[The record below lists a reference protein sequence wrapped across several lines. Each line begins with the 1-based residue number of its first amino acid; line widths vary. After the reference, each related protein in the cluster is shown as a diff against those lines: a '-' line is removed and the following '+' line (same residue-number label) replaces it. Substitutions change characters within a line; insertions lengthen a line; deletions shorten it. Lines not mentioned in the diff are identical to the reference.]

1 MRKILTLLTVLSLSA
16 LVLAACGRDESAS
29 SASSLAPADSAVY
42 AEFTLEPEGDQKR
55 AIDAIVAK
63 FPGSGSAG
71 ARLQELIEQGL
82 READAPITYRDD
94 IKPWLGDEGAFF
106 ATAGGRSAELDTAAA
121 LLATDDEESAR
132 DALEKSFEGKA
143 KEKSYKDVDY
153 LLADDGETAAAV
165 TDGVVVLGSKSGLE
179 AALDAADGGSRLS
192 DDEDYETALQ
202 DAAKDRLGL
211 FYLNSPELF
220 KATAQWQGAA
230 LPGSFRK
237 FFEEPYVATVAA
249 DEDGV
254 VFEASTPE
262 ALAKTVPFLG
272 QGSEL
277 VNELPADSWLALAQ
291 PDLGKLADF
300 YIDAF
305 APVAGGRDTIE
316 GQFKAVTGLDLESE
330 VLGWMGDFAVFARGT
345 SKADLDGGLV
355 VETTDPAATEKFLR
369 RLLVLARAQN
379 EPGTTVTAL
388 GLPGG
393 GQGFSVRDA
402 DLAQPV
408 HVVLRGD
415 RLVVA
420 YGDSAAE
427 DAFDPAERL
436 GDAPEFSAAAESL
449 DGYEVSF
456 YLAMGPVF
464 DLIDS
469 TPAAAEPGW
478 QQAKPYLE
486 PLSALVGGTSG
497 DGDELRSAFRL
508 IIE

>member
-165 TDGVVVLGSKSGLE
+165 TDGVVVLGSESGLE
-179 AALDAADGGSRLS
+179 AALDTADGGSPLS

-202 DAAKDRLGL
+202 DVAKDRLGL

-316 GQFKAVTGLDLESE
+316 GQFKAATGLDLESE
-330 VLGWMGDFAVFARGT
+330 VLGWMGDFAVFARGK

-355 VETTDPAATEKFLR
+355 VETTDPAGHR
-369 RLLVLARAQN
+369 
-379 EPGTTVTAL
+379 
-388 GLPGG
+388 
-393 GQGFSVRDA
+393 
-402 DLAQPV
+402 
-408 HVVLRGD
+408 
-415 RLVVA
+415 
-420 YGDSAAE
+420 
-427 DAFDPAERL
+427 
-436 GDAPEFSAAAESL
+436 
-449 DGYEVSF
+449 EV
-456 YLAMGPVF
+456 P
-464 DLIDS
+464 
-469 TPAAAEPGW
+469 PAAARPGPGPERGR
-478 QQAKPYLE
+478 ARRSP
-486 PLSALVGGTSG
+486 PSGCRGAARASACVTRIWPSRCTWCCAATASWSPTATARPRMPSTRPSVSATRPSSAPRPSRSTATSCPSTW
-497 DGDELRSAFRL
+497 RWARCST
-508 IIE
+508 